1 MKGIAKAVLFFA
13 FFVIANA
20 CVLGVDNV
28 AKEINKQLIKACV
41 KGDANAAE
49 LLLKKGA
56 NPNAIDSNSESNCL
70 MIASFRGHLPVVK
83 VLLKYGAD
91 INAEYHGKAIGFFE
105 GQCPLDFAIHGAVY
119 NENCEEVAIYLVNHG
134 ANIKKIRSDGATY
147 LMIAAKAGMER
158 LTKLLI
164 DKGLEINKQSSK
176 EGFTALMAASLFGH
190 YNIVKLLLEHGANPN
205 LKVKS
210 GQYKGYTALKLAKE
224 KGYKD
229 IVKLLKQYGAKE

>member
-13 FFVIANA
+13 LFVIVNSY
-20 CVLGVDNV
+20 VIGKDKVSQ
-28 AKEINKQLIKACV
+28 EINTQLIKACV

-56 NPNAIDSNSESNCL
+56 DPNAIDSNSESNCL
-70 MIASFRGHLPVVK
+70 MIASFRGHLSVVK

-91 INAEYHGKAIGFFE
+91 INAEYHGKAISFFE
-105 GQCPLDFAIHGAVY
+105 GQCPLDFAIHGDVY

-147 LMIAAKAGMER
+147 LVIAAKRGMER

-164 DKGLEINKQSSK
+164 DKGVDIDRQTKD
-176 EGFTALMAASLFGH
+176 GGTALMAASLFGH

-205 LKVKS
+205 FRVKS
-210 GQYKGYTALKLAKE
+210 GQYKGYTALKFAKE
-224 KGYKD
+224 KSYKD